1 MEVQDSMLGIIRVLT
16 TEDEGILQEHSRV
29 MKQEF
34 NIDTIS
40 RCIPDQWNGIHNDET
55 ERLAVPKIEALVKS
69 MVENDGVTAITIS
82 CAADPAVD
90 SCRKLVDVP
99 VYGAGAVG
107 THAALM
113 VSQKVGVLGI
123 TPNVPSNIASK
134 LGENLLAYTWPEG
147 VKTTVDLLEEDA
159 KKRAIGACQDLVN
172 QGATSILFAC
182 TGFSTIGL
190 KSELVKH
197 IKVPVIDLVQAQAI
211 AYSLT
216 TLKKEELL

>member
-1 MEVQDSMLGIIRVLT
+1 MLGIIRVLT

-40 RCIPDQWNGIHNDET
+40 RCIPGQWHGIHNDET
-55 ERLAVPKIEALVKS
+55 EKLAVPKIEALVKS

-82 CAADPAVD
+82 CAADPGVD
-90 SCRKLVDVP
+90 SSRKLVDVP
-99 VYGAGAVG
+99 VYGAGEVG

-123 TPNVPSNIASK
+123 TPNVPSNIARK
-134 LGENLLAYTWPEG
+134 LGKNFLAYTWPDG

-159 KKRAIGACQDLVN
+159 KKRAIEACQDLVN

-197 IKVPVIDLVQAQAI
+197 IKVPVIDLVQAQAL

-216 TLKKEELL
+216 T